1 MRNIFGAT
9 TMSNL
14 SPSDVGITPEFLRRK
29 GPELARDIV
38 CQLDSASKLAASYG
52 ISPEQWVVLR
62 SWPAFIAMVK
72 QANEDLGGPS
82 GTIEKARRRAALA
95 VSEVVVQDMATI
107 SGDPKA
113 HARDRIA
120 AANLLADIGGVTAKQ
135 QAALA
140 GAGGTAYG
148 GPLIQIV
155 MPGGERLNVG
165 VAPVESRPAIEGEV
179 VSRGDA

>member
-1 MRNIFGAT
+1 MT
-9 TMSNL
+9 NL
-14 SPSDVGITPEFLRRK
+14 SPSTVGITPEFLRRK

-38 CQLDSASKLAASYG
+38 CQLDTASKLAEMYG
-52 ISPEQWVVLR
+52 LSDVQWSVLR
-62 SWPAFIAMVK
+62 SWPAFVAMVK

-113 HARDRIA
+113 PYRDRIA

-155 MPGGERLNVG
+155 MPDGASINVG
-165 VAPVESRPAIEGEV
+165 VAEPEEKLPVIEGEV
-179 VSRGDA
+179 VRHDA